1 VPMDESSDN
10 DADPE
15 DCEWLKALA
24 KGALKG
30 YENLISTT
38 LKPAATKRKADAYSC
53 PLDKSNKMAKQV
65 FRSIGSKLYFTV
77 PRGPAA
83 VAQVTQGSRIFIDL
97 TLDE

>member
-1 VPMDESSDN
+1 MDESEDN

-15 DCEWLKALA
+15 DCEWLKTLA
-24 KGALKG
+24 KGALKD
-30 YENLISTT
+30 YEKLISTT
-38 LKPAATKRKADAYSC
+38 LRPAAAKRKADTYSC
-53 PLDKSNKMAKQV
+53 PLDKSNKTA

-83 VAQVTQGSRIFIDL
+83 VAQVTQGARIFIDL